1 MPHDEA
7 GYAHP
12 CTSPLPLYCQH
23 IKQQLREP
31 KRQAA
36 PAPPPTSDNEDIL
49 EGLEREYTAA
59 VSKLQLAH
67 DREMLLSSR
76 VADMQKKLQASTQ
89 APFEHACSTHA
100 TCNGMQHM
108 SHASMQHMS
117 HVTACSTHVTCNGMQ
132 AAAEEAA
139 ASASRE
145 KELAFSLKQAQ
156 VSTCGRHT
164 TPACLFLLR
173 LLLPSR
179 RVT

>member
-12 CTSPLPLYCQH
+12 CTSSLPLYCQH

-36 PAPPPTSDNEDIL
+36 PPPPPTSDNEDIL

-89 APFEHACSTHA
+89 APFEHACSTH
-100 TCNGMQHM
+100 
-108 SHASMQHMS
+108 
-117 HVTACSTHVTCNGMQ
+117 VTCNGMQ

-156 VSTCGRHT
+156 VSTCGHHT

>member
-12 CTSPLPLYCQH
+12 CASPLPLYCQH

-36 PAPPPTSDNEDIL
+36 PAPPPTSDHEDIL
-49 EGLEREYTAA
+49 EGMEREYTAA

-89 APFEHACSTHA
+89 APFEHACCTCHMQLHA
-100 TCNGMQHM
+100 
-108 SHASMQHMS
+108 A
-117 HVTACSTHVTCNGMQ
+117 HVTCNGMQ

-164 TPACLFLLR
+164 TPPFLSLLR

-179 RVT
+179 SSHVTHTCTGASS